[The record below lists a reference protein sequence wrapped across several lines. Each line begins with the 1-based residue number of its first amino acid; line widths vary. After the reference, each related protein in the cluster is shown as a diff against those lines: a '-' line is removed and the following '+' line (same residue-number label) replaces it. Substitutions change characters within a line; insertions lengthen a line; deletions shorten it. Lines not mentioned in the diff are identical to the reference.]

1 MIKAKTNL
9 LIPSLVTVGMLLH
22 VQAKAAIIDFIEG
35 AEGTDISVVDV
46 NWAAPG
52 VPTGAPSS
60 STTGL
65 ESATFTGYQIL
76 NAGSGTYLIGLYES
90 QGGPLSD
97 YLLVHW
103 SSGLIG
109 GAFLAQFQFEFKSD
123 IEGEVLQPPPG
134 LVFNATVIENGQLQ
148 RFVIPGNFDVS
159 VGLQSDIETAT
170 APETG
175 STSALLGFGL
185 TGILVMK
192 RSKNGSA
199 FSGS

>member
-1 MIKAKTNL
+1 
-9 LIPSLVTVGMLLH
+9 LH
-22 VQAKAAIIDFIEG
+22 VQARAATVDFVER
-35 AEGTDISVVDV
+35 AEGTDITVVDV

-60 STTGL
+60 STTGP

-103 SSGLIG
+103 ASGLIG

-123 IEGEVLQPPPG
+123 IEGEVLQPPAG
-134 LVFNATVIENGQLQ
+134 LAFNTTAIENGQLQ

-159 VGLQSDIETAT
+159 VGLQSDIETT
-170 APETG
+170 TTPENGTTG
-175 STSALLGFGL
+175 VLLGFGL
-185 TGILVMK
+185 TGMLVMK
-192 RSKNGSA
+192 RAKDKALSPLMT
-199 FSGS
+199 